1 MQALVFERFGGPE
14 VLHLTEMADPLVAPD
29 EVLVRIHA
37 AGLNFA
43 DIYRRRG
50 NYHLSGASPWILG
63 YEGAGE
69 VVRVGDRVHDVGIGD
84 RVAFADCA
92 RANAELVSVPLD
104 KVIKLPDG
112 IAYAEAAAVLLQGL
126 TAQYLIA
133 DSYVLRKGDLAVV
146 HAAGGGVGLL
156 LCQMA
161 AAQGAK
167 VIGLASS
174 EAKRKAAQ
182 EAGASWTFSYDG
194 WAEEIRSTVGEPDV
208 IFDSVGTTLAEGL
221 QLLRIGGTAVF
232 FGMAGGDPA
241 PVPPRFLM
249 DRSLTLT
256 GGDLWNVLVNRD
268 TRQRRADSLFEQ
280 MLNGTLRVRIA
291 AIFSLSEGA
300 EAHRMLENRQTIG
313 KIVLTR

>member
-14 VLHLTEMADPLVAPD
+14 VLHLTEMEDPLVAPD

-69 VVRVGDRVHDVGIGD
+69 VARVGAQVHDVGVGD

-92 RANAELVSVPLD
+92 RANAELVSVSLA

-112 IAYAEAAAVLLQGL
+112 IAYADAAAVLLQGL

-133 DSYVLRKGDLAVV
+133 DSYALRKGDLAVV

-167 VIGLASS
+167 VISLASS

-182 EAGASWTFSYDG
+182 EAGASWACSYDG
-194 WAEEIRSTVGEPDV
+194 WADEIRSTVGEPDV

-241 PVPPRFLM
+241 PVHPRLLM

-280 MLNGTLRVRIA
+280 MLDGKLRVRIA
-291 AIFSLSEGA
+291 ATFPLSEGA
-300 EAHRMLENRQTIG
+300 QAHRMLENRQTIG
-313 KIVLTR
+313 KIVLTP

>member
-14 VLHLTEMADPLVAPD
+14 VLHLTEMEDPLVAPD
-29 EVLVRIHA
+29 DVLVRIHA

-69 VVRVGDRVHDVGIGD
+69 VVRVGDQVHDVGIGD

-112 IAYAEAAAVLLQGL
+112 IAYVDAAAVLLQGL

-133 DSYVLRKGDLAVV
+133 DSYTLRKGDLAVV

-174 EAKRKAAQ
+174 EAKRKAAR
-182 EAGASWTFSYDG
+182 EAGASWTFSYDA
-194 WAEEIRSTVGEPDV
+194 WAEEIRGTVGEPDV

-221 QLLRIGGTAVF
+221 QLLRTGGTAVF

-241 PVPPRFLM
+241 PVPPRLLM

-268 TRQRRADSLFEQ
+268 TRQRRADLLFEQ
-280 MLNGTLRVRIA
+280 MLAGKLQVRIA
-291 AIFSLSEGA
+291 ATFPLSEGTQ
-300 EAHRMLENRQTIG
+300 AHRMLEERQTIG
-313 KIVLTR
+313 KIVLTP